1 VEFEDVVHLR
11 NSVRKFSNREVE
23 KEKIEAVLECAR
35 LAPSWANKQCWSF
48 VVVTRREK
56 IASLYKPGT
65 MINRWMRDVP
75 VMLVACGDP
84 ELSGNHHDIEYFPV
98 DVAIAMEHLV
108 LSAVNLGLG
117 TCWMGVFDE
126 DRIKKILDIP
136 EKIKIVALS
145 PLGYPAE
152 KKGVAEGL
160 TKLIVQSK
168 KRKPLDE
175 ISHYEQW

>member
-1 VEFEDVVHLR
+1 MEFEDVVHLR
-11 NSVRKFSNREVE
+11 SSVRKFSNREVE

-35 LAPSWANKQCWSF
+35 LAPSWSNKQCWSF
-48 VVVTRREK
+48 VVVTDRGT
-56 IASLYKPGT
+56 IASFYKPGT

-75 VMLVACGDP
+75 MMVVACGDP
-84 ELSGNHHDIEYFPV
+84 ESSGNHHDIEYFSV

-108 LSAVNLGLG
+108 LSAANLGLG

-126 DRIKKILDIP
+126 DRIRKILDIP

-145 PLGYPAE
+145 PLGYPAG

-160 TKLIVQSK
+160 TKLLAQSK
-168 KRKPLDE
+168 KRKPLKE
-175 ISHYEQW
+175 IVHYEQW